1 MLFPNAEEAA
11 TLSGCDE
18 AEAQGAALAEKFAL
32 VVIKRGALGAEAYAG
47 EQRWRAVAPRKDIVD
62 TTGAGDAFVAAFLAA
77 RLLGA
82 DVQACLERAVAAGS
96 AATEFLG
103 GRPPL

>member
-1 MLFPNAEEAA
+1 MRR
-11 TLSGCDE
+11 GQ
-18 AEAQGAALAEKFAL
+18 AQGAALAEKFAL
-32 VVIKRGALGAEAYAG
+32 VVIKRGGLGAEAYAG
-47 EQRWRAVAPRKDIVD
+47 DQRWRVVAPRRTIVD
-62 TTGAGDAFVAAFLAA
+62 TTGAGDAFVAAFLAQ

-82 DVQACLERAVAAGS
+82 DIQTCLERAVAAGS